1 MINKKKELAETAKK
15 TKHTVI
21 LFCLFKIL
29 ENGFS
34 FRTPRQSLFPSGNH
48 FFPHFSEI
56 TQKPQVFNFLKT

>member
-21 LFCLFKIL
+21 LFCLFKFL

-34 FRTPRQSLFPSGNH
+34 FGTPRQSLFPSGNH
-48 FFPHFSEI
+48 FFPTLFRDY
-56 TQKPQVFNFLKT
+56 TKATGV